1 MELSIKLSL
10 IADWSDSFAR
20 ILRFN
25 CELNLA
31 VLAYIVTYIKEAG
44 AVIIFVRR
52 TVFPIPV
59 EPEKGSVFGQFS

>member
-20 ILRFN
+20 ILVFN

-31 VLAYIVTYIKEAG
+31 DLACIVSYSKEGRRSHNLA
-44 AVIIFVRR
+44 RR

-59 EPEKGSVFGQFS
+59 EPENGSVFGSFS